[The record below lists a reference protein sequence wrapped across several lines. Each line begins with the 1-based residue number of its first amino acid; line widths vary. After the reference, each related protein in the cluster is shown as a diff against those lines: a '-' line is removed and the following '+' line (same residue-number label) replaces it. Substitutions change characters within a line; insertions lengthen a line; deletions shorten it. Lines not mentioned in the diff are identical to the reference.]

1 MAERAMVFESS
12 QIGVEALATPG
23 TAVQATKVIGG
34 YSVTVTPNPTAK
46 TFTPKGYKFPTVGVL
61 IKEQTDIKVDGIGT
75 YNEMNYPL
83 ASVLTDPVITTP
95 GGGTLARLWTYQMST
110 TAPDNQR
117 TFSMEVGS
125 NAIRA
130 FHLRNCLFTEFGLT
144 FNRKDVVKIAG
155 TMLAQAGYDDKVRF
169 LSFVGTVTAGT
180 FTITV
185 GASTTTALA
194 FGATAPT
201 IQTALALLPS
211 VGSGNVLVTGGPL
224 TTAPMR
230 ILFTGTLANIPSPTL
245 PTPIST
251 TDTLTGGTSLLTRL
265 SPLTTQLPLV
275 PIAPTTIGM
284 QLATTQANL
293 AAAPFLLR
301 DFQYTW
307 KISNRDMPFFPMNP
321 AFGAGFGGTVEADP
335 KGEVTLDLAADDIGM
350 AQLANLRN
358 NTVVWM
364 RVSATGPL
372 IEGALFNS
380 LQIDTAVQLTKISDF
395 KDVDGTL
402 LGNTFSGEWVHDS
415 VAGYATKVAIQS
427 TLAAL

>member
-1 MAERAMVFESS
+1 MVFEGS

-23 TAVQATKVIGG
+23 TTVQTTRIIGG

-46 TFTPKGYKFPTVGVL
+46 TFTPKGYKFPTTAVL

-75 YNEMNYPL
+75 YNEMVYPL

-95 GGGTLARLWTYQMST
+95 GGGTLSRLWTYQIST
-110 TAPDNQR
+110 TAPDSQR
-117 TFSMEVGS
+117 TFSMELGS
-125 NAIRA
+125 NAVRA
-130 FHLRNCLFTEFGLT
+130 YHVRNCLFTEFGLT

-155 TMLAQAGYDDKVRF
+155 TMLGQAGYDDKVKW
-169 LSFVGTVTAGT
+169 LSFLGTVTAGT
-180 FTITV
+180 FTITI
-185 GASTTTALA
+185 GANTTSALA
-194 FGATAPT
+194 FNATASAV
-201 IQTALALLPS
+201 QTAIAALVS
-211 VGSGNVLVTGGPL
+211 VGTGNVIVTGGPL
-224 TTAPMR
+224 SSLPMR

-245 PTPIST
+245 PSPIVT

-265 SPLTTQLPLV
+265 SPLATQMPLI
-275 PIAPTTIGM
+275 PISPVTIGM

-293 AAAPFLLR
+293 GAAPFLTR

-307 KISNRDMPFFPMNP
+307 KISNRDNPFFPMNP
-321 AFGAGFGGTVEADP
+321 TFGAGFGGTVEADP
-335 KGEVTLDLAADDIGM
+335 KGDVTLDLAADDIGM

-372 IEGALFNS
+372 IEGVLSNS

-402 LGNTFSGEWVHDS
+402 LGNTFSGEWVHDP
-415 VAGYATKVAIQS
+415 VAGYATRVQLQN
-427 TLAAL
+427 TLTAL